1 MAGMITVCSKEL
13 TDHLGSKRYIILFA
27 LILSLSILL
36 AHQGAE
42 YVRHHPRLG
51 FMAAFTGAQ
60 FGFSFTAIMV
70 IFGPIIGLSLSFDS
84 INRERA
90 SGTLSVILS
99 QPIHRDSVINGKF
112 LAGTIALSLLSTTTI
127 GIMCGVTIYILG
139 FGPTAEESIRIVIYT
154 LFTILYLAFWHALGL
169 LYSTVTKKTSTSMLI
184 SVTTWL
190 FFSIIIAIVA
200 ALIAFLL
207 VPARI
212 PTVAEGN
219 ITQIIQSE
227 EFKEAMRRRVQIQMN
242 IQKLSPA
249 YLYSEACN
257 LILTSN
263 PSGGFERPV
272 RSLTLAESLL
282 AIWPN
287 ITAIIAALI
296 FCFVASYI
304 LFLRLEI
311 RPER

>member
-227 EFKEAMRRRVQIQMN
+227 EFKEAMKRRAPVEGTISQVARGEGRYARYRGRRKV
-242 IQKLSPA
+242 
-249 YLYSEACN
+249 N
-257 LILTSN
+257 LQLV
-263 PSGGFERPV
+263 F
-272 RSLTLAESLL
+272 
-282 AIWPN
+282 
-287 ITAIIAALI
+287 TAAGINLRRLCAAWGRGYTPGW
-296 FCFVASYI
+296 AATAGN
-304 LFLRLEI
+304 
-311 RPER
+311 